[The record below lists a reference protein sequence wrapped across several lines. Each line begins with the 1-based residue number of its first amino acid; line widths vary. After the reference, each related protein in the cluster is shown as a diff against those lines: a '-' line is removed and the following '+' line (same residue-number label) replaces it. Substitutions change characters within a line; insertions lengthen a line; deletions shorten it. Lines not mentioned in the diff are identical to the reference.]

1 MMFFTF
7 LFTSVFPTSS
17 LGQVFFLCSYKQDD
31 YKSYLLYS
39 ATVSVDDFGCTCAL
53 EMLQKCFPYNIYNY
67 DIPLVHCL
75 CQGYSASSFLAC

>member
-39 ATVSVDDFGCTCAL
+39 ATVLVDDFGCTCAL
-53 EMLQKCFPYNIYNY
+53 EMLQKCFP
-67 DIPLVHCL
+67 
-75 CQGYSASSFLAC
+75 